1 MSRAALQTHTM
12 VLGAQVPWWFTHSA
26 RSFTNSKILFDIISI
41 TFLRANDCATRVAEE
56 VKCRE
61 EKATRS
67 QCELRRVLEG
77 LAVQL
82 SSPARFVDAQEE
94 SIRERIRELQHECK
108 ERSVV
113 RDYTF

>member
-1 MSRAALQTHTM
+1 MLNKA
-12 VLGAQVPWWFTHSA
+12 
-26 RSFTNSKILFDIISI
+26 
-41 TFLRANDCATRVAEE
+41 FLIAATRVTEE

-94 SIRERIRELQHECK
+94 NIRERIRELQHECK

-113 RDYTF
+113 SYISLNQDCIKTKIEQANILTLVPGPTALL

>member
-1 MSRAALQTHTM
+1 
-12 VLGAQVPWWFTHSA
+12 
-26 RSFTNSKILFDIISI
+26 
-41 TFLRANDCATRVAEE
+41 

-113 RDYTF
+113 SFNLCILVYKFFAKKLHDYIFLEKQFFYSSMYF